1 MLDDQQKYVG
11 TREECENWLKDKT
24 GPLASRFKIVQGADV
39 PVVEALTEAA
49 EDEEIEIVDDEAA
62 VEEIPAEEPVAED
75 EPRQVICE
83 CDKCGALVIKDEAD
97 VVVDEE
103 TDLVNV
109 EEECKFCEE
118 AKGFKII
125 GAVAPYEPAEPVTE
139 AFESFKKSV
148 AWGKLKDT
156 HKLIPCKLKDFKKG
170 DLMIN
175 DDARSIKDV
184 NEEDVAFYVVN
195 VAAKPDGDI
204 SVKLASNGVTLGSP
218 EDEYIKVVKNVN
230 EAFESFKKPIAW
242 SKLKATHK
250 LVPCKIKDFKKG
262 DLMIERESRDIN
274 ASDLDD
280 ELASYVVSV
289 KPDSDG
295 DLKVTLGTNGTV
307 VGEPGLEYLR
317 AVKNDGVKEDLAD
330 VARKVFDKPAST
342 KTQQAWEDELNGECG
357 EISDKRRKHLEKN
370 FAQQRDW
377 EERHPDKEAK
387 Y

>member
-1 MLDDQQKYVG
+1 MYNFISTFDELSKLYEEAPKVVSKKADDLCAVMLDDQQKYVG

-118 AKGFKII
+118 AKGFKIV
-125 GAVAPYEPAEPVTE
+125 GVVAPYEEAVEVVDGEPIEDEISGEASAEAP
-139 AFESFKKSV
+139 
-148 AWGKLKDT
+148 
-156 HKLIPCKLKDFKKG
+156 
-170 DLMIN
+170 
-175 DDARSIKDV
+175 
-184 NEEDVAFYVVN
+184 EEDAE
-195 VAAKPDGDI
+195 DI
-204 SVKLASNGVTLGSP
+204 I
-218 EDEYIKVVKNVN
+218 D
-230 EAFESFKKPIAW
+230 
-242 SKLKATHK
+242 
-250 LVPCKIKDFKKG
+250 
-262 DLMIERESRDIN
+262 
-274 ASDLDD
+274 
-280 ELASYVVSV
+280 
-289 KPDSDG
+289 
-295 DLKVTLGTNGTV
+295 
-307 VGEPGLEYLR
+307 
-317 AVKNDGVKEDLAD
+317 EDLAD
-330 VARKVFDKPAST
+330 IYRKTFDKPARIR
-342 KTQQAWEDELNGECG
+342 TQQAWEDELNGEMG
-357 EISDKRRKHLEKN
+357 EISDKRRKHLEKK

-377 EERHPDKEAK
+377 EERHPDKEVK